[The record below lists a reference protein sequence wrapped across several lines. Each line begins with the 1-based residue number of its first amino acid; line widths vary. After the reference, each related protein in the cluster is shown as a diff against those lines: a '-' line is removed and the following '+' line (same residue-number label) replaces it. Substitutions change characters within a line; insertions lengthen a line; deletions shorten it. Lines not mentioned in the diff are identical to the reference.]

1 MSCLCLADAVRNQQP
16 RPMTSTKAA
25 DRIPSEHTPLRET
38 FSFLGTAQV
47 AAVCSDG
54 DTRPSELPSA
64 I

>member
-1 MSCLCLADAVRNQQP
+1 
-16 RPMTSTKAA
+16 MTSTKAA
-25 DRIPSEHTPLRET
+25 DRKPSEHTPLRET